1 MEYKVTMTPLKR
13 NDHVKAV
20 GILSMGDVRVRNF
33 TLMENKEGGL
43 FLVMP
48 NRDTGKKGADGKHIY
63 EEICHPITKEMREEL
78 NKAAIDSYKS
88 GHPISLRDQE
98 EGKMLVQAE
107 VFDTPYF
114 NRVGK
119 AQLLINEKIV
129 IKNIFINQK
138 ADGSLYVSMPNYKTN
153 QKNKDGKELYSEI
166 ISMSKDFRKEV
177 CAAVLK
183 EYQLE
188 KAYKE
193 QNRLS
198 IKSRLLAAQGKAE
211 KQEPASG
218 KSKQK
223 EETL

>member
-1 MEYKVTMTPLKR
+1 M
-13 NDHVKAV
+13 
-20 GILSMGDVRVRNF
+20 
-33 TLMENKEGGL
+33 
-43 FLVMP
+43 
-48 NRDTGKKGADGKHIY
+48 
-63 EEICHPITKEMREEL
+63 
-78 NKAAIDSYKS
+78 
-88 GHPISLRDQE
+88 
-98 EGKMLVQAE
+98 
-107 VFDTPYF
+107 
-114 NRVGK
+114 
-119 AQLLINEKIV
+119 
-129 IKNIFINQK
+129 
-138 ADGSLYVSMPNYKTN
+138 YVSMPNYKTN

-211 KQEPASG
+211 KQEPASA
-218 KSKQK
+218 KNKQK